1 MKKEIICG
9 IYKITSPTGR
19 IYIGQAKDIISR
31 WKTYKQLNSKTKR
44 QTRLHRSLVKYTV
57 ENHTFE
63 IIEECPIEDLNC
75 RERYWQDYYDVL
87 NGGLN
92 CVLQECGEKRREF
105 SEESLQKRE
114 LIIPRIVSEEEKE
127 ATRIRMLGNTYN
139 TGRVRP
145 KIEKEQISKTMKLLG
160 TQAREN
166 NSMWGKF
173 GENNPNSK
181 LILDTQTGVF
191 YYGIK
196 EASVAICI
204 PYSSLK
210 KIMCGNRLNKTSLI
224 YV

>member
-1 MKKEIICG
+1 MKEEIICG

-19 IYIGQAKDIISR
+19 IYIGQAKDMISR

-44 QTRLHRSLVKYTV
+44 QTRLYRSLVKYTV

-63 IIEECPIEDLNC
+63 ITEECPIEDLNC
-75 RERYWQDYYDVL
+75 RERYWQDFYDVL

-92 CVLQECGEKRREF
+92 CILQECGEKRREF
-105 SEESLQKRE
+105 SEGSLQKRE
-114 LIIPRIVSEEEKE
+114 LIVPRTISEEEKE

-145 KIEKEQISKTMKLLG
+145 EIEKEKISKTMKLLG
-160 TQAREN
+160 IQAKEN

-181 LILDTQTGVF
+181 LILDTQTGIF

-196 EASVAICI
+196 EASVAACI

-210 KIMCGNRLNKTSLI
+210 KIMCGDRINKTSLI